1 MALSIFLSRPRPHT
15 KAQKAFLELICRYL
29 TEERGLLPRTV
40 GHTDY
45 GVEPL
50 RRIRSV
56 LTDCNGLLTIAFQR
70 IRVDVGFDRPTKRHT
85 VDKGFRAQGPLEDVW
100 FSSPYCHIETAM
112 AFQMGLPILVIAEEG
127 VRPEGVLEPGVLVG
141 DIPTFDLDN
150 KSADDFLDG
159 EQWKQLVRTWEGQV
173 REVSTRKGLP
183 PKLYTW

>member
-1 MALSIFLSRPRPHT
+1 
-15 KAQKAFLELICRYL
+15 
-29 TEERGLLPRTV
+29 
-40 GHTDY
+40 
-45 GVEPL
+45 
-50 RRIRSV
+50 
-56 LTDCNGLLTIAFQR
+56 
-70 IRVDVGFDRPTKRHT
+70 
-85 VDKGFRAQGPLEDVW
+85 
-100 FSSPYCHIETAM
+100 
-112 AFQMGLPILVIAEEG
+112 VIAEEG